1 MWLIFF
7 KLIDGTYEYVS
18 AGYNLVPTEVVDKVL
33 PVQEHVARQARK
45 LEYDGEKLVLKD
57 GETLLTLEELDE
69 EQRQLDIQNGAD
81 VLVVREPEIVEVQ
94 L

>member
-7 KLIDGTYEYVS
+7 KLIDGKYEYVS
-18 AGYNLVPTEVVDKVL
+18 AGYNLVPTEIVDKVL

-45 LEYDGEKLVLKD
+45 LKFDGEKLTLKD
-57 GETLLTLEELDE
+57 GEKLLTLEELNE
-69 EQRQLDIQNGAD
+69 EQRQLDIKNGAD
-81 VLVVREPEIVEVQ
+81 VLVMPEPEIVEVQ